1 MTRDVVGKWL
11 NYAKHAVLLLV
22 AVGLAGCAE
31 SDVDDLRAFVA
42 KVKASKQ
49 GRVEPLP
56 EFVPTASFRYSAAG
70 MDDPFISWELK
81 RSRELAARRAEEE
94 VVVSNGLTP
103 DVRRRREPLENYPL
117 DTLRMVGTMTR
128 EGEQVVL
135 VKSPDGLI
143 SRVSPGNYLGQ
154 NHGRV
159 VAIKEDR
166 IELVEIVPDGLGGW
180 LERPASLTLME

>member
-1 MTRDVVGKWL
+1 MTQGIASRIL
-11 NYAKHAVLLLV
+11 NGAKGAVLLFV
-22 AVGLAGCAE
+22 AVTLVGCAD
-31 SDVDDLRAFVA
+31 SDVEDLRAFVA
-42 KVKASKQ
+42 KVKSSKQ

-70 MDDPFISWELK
+70 MDDPFMSWELK
-81 RSRELAARRAEEE
+81 RARQQAAQREEEE
-94 VVVSNGLTP
+94 VEVSNGLSP
-103 DVRRRREPLENYPL
+103 DVRRRREPLESYPL

-154 NHGRV
+154 NHGKV

-180 LERPASLTLME
+180 LERPASLALVE